1 MFRMTVV
8 FLALALTVA
17 HPGHAQ
23 TRESAPSAG
32 ESFRFFSDNRPIEVT
47 TAVRGAD
54 LSLTFEFEERVKSYL
69 NADDPFLSIELDFDT
84 DNNVKTGQASMND
97 ARRGCEFT
105 LDVILRLPGSGKTE
119 EVLLWRDVIDPK
131 DGAVGKPV
139 ATNPRLTVEGKQM
152 HLLIPLSALGLR
164 KGQTIRIVTVSAQ
177 GNVKDQGAI
186 TLR

>member
-1 MFRMTVV
+1 MFRMAVV

-17 HPGHAQ
+17 HPGQAQ
-23 TRESAPSAG
+23 TKESAPSAG
-32 ESFRFFSDNRPIEVT
+32 ESFRFFSDHRPIEVT

-84 DNNVKTGQASMND
+84 DNNVKTGQVDD
-97 ARRGCEFT
+97 ARRGCEFS

-119 EVLLWRDVIDPK
+119 EVLLSRYVIDPK
-131 DGAVGKPV
+131 DGPVGKPI
-139 ATNPRLTVEGKQM
+139 ATNPRLTVEGKQV

-164 KGQTIRIVTVSAQ
+164 KGQTIRIVAVGAQ
-177 GNVKDQGAI
+177 GNVRDQGAI